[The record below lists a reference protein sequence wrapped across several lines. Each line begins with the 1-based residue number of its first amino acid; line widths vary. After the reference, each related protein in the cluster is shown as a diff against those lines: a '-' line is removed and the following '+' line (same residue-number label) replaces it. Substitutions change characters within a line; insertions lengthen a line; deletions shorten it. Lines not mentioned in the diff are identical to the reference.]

1 MKEKIKQIIDTKQFH
16 ICMVILIIVAI
27 LCTVGLI
34 TLKYNVEG
42 ENNLPFELSK
52 ITVIS
57 TIEGNDN
64 EDANNK
70 WNLTVNQNN
79 DIYLY
84 IKKNENY
91 KTTEAIQSI
100 TLNNFNQEQTAKI
113 GERKIY
119 KPDAKIESVIF
130 KNTEENSNRHGAGYN
145 NRRAPADVFLHC
157 LFHGKTPFG
166 SGFSTI
172 LIL

>member
-1 MKEKIKQIIDTKQFH
+1 MKEKIRQILDTKQFH
-16 ICMVILIIVAI
+16 ICMVILIIVTI
-27 LCTVGLI
+27 LCAVGLI

-42 ENNLPFELSK
+42 ESNLPFELSK

-84 IKKNENY
+84 IKKM
-91 KTTEAIQSI
+91 
-100 TLNNFNQEQTAKI
+100 KI
-113 GERKIY
+113 IKQQ
-119 KPDAKIESVIF
+119 KQF
-130 KNTEENSNRHGAGYN
+130 KA
-145 NRRAPADVFLHC
+145 LH
-157 LFHGKTPFG
+157 
-166 SGFSTI
+166 
-172 LIL
+172 